1 MILQKL
7 REEGLISKTNAEKK
21 SGVSFEIVEMNPSA
35 HGSKLPALPP
45 LKLAKIE
52 KRRKKK
58 RALTEEEIQQK
69 LERAEER
76 RKVSKIALNTRTT

>member
-1 MILQKL
+1 
-7 REEGLISKTNAEKK
+7 
-21 SGVSFEIVEMNPSA
+21 MN
-35 HGSKLPALPP
+35 GSKLPALPP

-58 RALTEEEIQQK
+58 RVLTEEEIQEK

-76 RKVSKIALNTRTT
+76 RKVGFRNSWIVCELFIVLTMFILRT

>member
-7 REEGLISKTNAEKK
+7 REEGLISKTNTEKK
-21 SGVSFEIVEMNPSA
+21 TGVAFEIVEMNPAST
-35 HGSKLPALPP
+35 GSKLPALPP

-76 RKVSKIALNTRTT
+76 RKVGFSIF